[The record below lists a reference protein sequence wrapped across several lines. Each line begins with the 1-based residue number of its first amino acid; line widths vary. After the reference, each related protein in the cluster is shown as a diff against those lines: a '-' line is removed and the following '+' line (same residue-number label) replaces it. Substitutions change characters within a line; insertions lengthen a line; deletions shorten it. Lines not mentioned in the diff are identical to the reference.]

1 MDATESQCFKGLQNF
16 IAVRTSNG
24 NMIMRRSSL
33 TIGALALICTAGAAE
48 AQSPKLGYIN
58 SQEILVNAP
67 GAEAAQA
74 AFDAEMAG
82 YQNEIM
88 QLETELQNLEAA
100 LQQQQLTLSP
110 EARSNREQQLQA
122 KFQEY
127 QQRTGQLQEVAN
139 QRRAALIQPVMDNI
153 TAIIEELR
161 EEGSYTLIL
170 DAAAG
175 SIVSADP
182 ALDLTQEVIGR
193 LQAAD
198 DPGIGPEN

>member
-1 MDATESQCFKGLQNF
+1 
-16 IAVRTSNG
+16 
-24 NMIMRRSSL
+24 MRRSL
-33 TIGALALICTAGAAE
+33 FTIGALSLVCAAGALE
-48 AQSPKLGYIN
+48 AQAPKLGYIN

-67 GAEAAQA
+67 GAEEAQA
-74 AFDAEMAG
+74 AFDAEMSG
-82 YQNEIM
+82 YQNEIV

-110 EARSNREQQLQA
+110 EARANREQQLQA

-153 TAIIEELR
+153 TAVIEELR
-161 EEGSYTLIL
+161 EDGSYSLIL

-182 ALDLTQEVIGR
+182 ALDLTQEVITR
-193 LQAAD
+193 LRSAAD
-198 DPGIGPEN
+198 PGVGPGE

>member
-1 MDATESQCFKGLQNF
+1 
-16 IAVRTSNG
+16 
-24 NMIMRRSSL
+24 MRRSL
-33 TIGALALICTAGAAE
+33 FTIGALSLVCAAGALE
-48 AQSPKLGYIN
+48 AQAPKLGYIN

-67 GAEAAQA
+67 GAEEAQA
-74 AFDAEMAG
+74 AFDAEMSG
-82 YQNEIM
+82 YQNEIV

-110 EARSNREQQLQA
+110 EARANREQQLQA

-153 TAIIEELR
+153 TAVIEELR
-161 EEGSYTLIL
+161 EDGSYSLIL

-182 ALDLTQEVIGR
+182 ALALTQEVITR
-193 LQAAD
+193 LRSAAD
-198 DPGIGPEN
+198 PGVGPGE